1 MARTKEQIKAQ
12 ILADINASGNTDLIQ
27 AFTGNLVNKYTEALL
42 EALATSQSTSEQA
55 VEVLI
60 NNSTDLLANNVFLVP
75 NFIKLVSIGS
85 SYQTKYKAPFYYQ
98 YGDVIRIQIKTDG
111 TPIIGYESENIN
123 AQIVSRISIKVN
135 TNTLQ
140 TTINL
145 AKLDPVTK
153 LTNAEVT
160 DYTNFIKY
168 VGGLNIGNVAVQSLD
183 PDLLNGVIS
192 IEYNGNYTATIAT
205 DVNNAIDN
213 YLKQLAGID
222 SFGSDI
228 YLSGLIAE
236 IEGVTGVVSVNIAT
250 LYFTIAGTTTN
261 TYLINLVANK
271 PTILANKYSP
281 AAGYAIRGG
290 SLTINLVAN

>member
-27 AFTGNLVNKYTEALL
+27 AFAGNLVNKYTEALL
-42 EALATSQSTSEQA
+42 EALATSQATSEQA

-98 YGDVIRIQIKTDG
+98 YGDVIGIQIKSDG
-111 TPIIGYESENIN
+111 TPIIGYVSENIN

-281 AAGYAIRGG
+281 AAGYATRGG

>member
-27 AFTGNLVNKYTEALL
+27 AFAGNLVNKYTEALL
-42 EALATSQSTSEQA
+42 EALATSQATSEQA

-60 NNSTDLLANNVFLVP
+60 NNSTDLLSNNVFLVP

-98 YGDVIRIQIKTDG
+98 YGDVIGIQIKTDG
-111 TPIIGYESENIN
+111 TPIIGYVSENIN

-153 LTNAEVT
+153 LTNAEVI

-281 AAGYAIRGG
+281 AAGYATRGG